1 MEPPML
7 TTMVV
12 LTYTPYTMKTDVLL
26 HELPIQY
33 PLLKV
38 EKQGILR
45 RGESS
50 RDKIKRRVK
59 PSQEPRKNTG
69 FGYNSLTLV
78 LLSKGDG
85 TLPEK
90 EITIK
95 LFQNGVFHITG
106 VLDERY
112 DRDAVR
118 QTLSMIREHCPAGMT
133 RGPGETRRRV
143 VLMNYKTRI
152 LNVESIARETFYRSL
167 HADGI
172 KVAYEPSVYPA
183 VKVYFPGQRW
193 IAKIFRTGNVILTG
207 MTTEGETDDLM
218 TQLRPLLAK
227 ALPTAS
233 VKSSELSQAVR
244 S

>member
-1 MEPPML
+1 MDPPML

-12 LTYTPYTMKTDVLL
+12 LTYTPYTMNTDILL
-26 HELPIQY
+26 HNLPIQY

-45 RGESS
+45 RGESA
-50 RDKIKRRVK
+50 RDKIKRRTK
-59 PSQEPRKNTG
+59 PGEPRRNTG

-85 TLPEK
+85 TLPEQ
-90 EITIK
+90 EITVK
-95 LFQNGVFHITG
+95 LFLYGVFHITG
-106 VLDERY
+106 VLDEQY
-112 DRDAVR
+112 DRDVVKQILAMV
-118 QTLSMIREHCPAGMT
+118 REHCPIGMT
-133 RGPGETRRRV
+133 RGQGETRRRV

-152 LNVESIARETFYRSL
+152 RGVDNLARETFYRTL
-167 HADGI
+167 HAEGV

-193 IAKIFRTGNVILTG
+193 IAKVFRTGNVILTG
-207 MTTEGETDDLM
+207 MTTAEETDQLM
-218 TQLRPLLAK
+218 TQLHPLLVK

-233 VKSSELSQAVR
+233 AKS
-244 S
+244 

>member
-1 MEPPML
+1 METPLL

-12 LTYTPYTMKTDVLL
+12 LVRTPYTMNTDILL
-26 HELPIQY
+26 HTLPIQY

-45 RGESS
+45 RGESA
-50 RDKIKRRVK
+50 RDRIKRRVK
-59 PSQEPRKNTG
+59 PGEPRKNTG

-85 TLPEK
+85 SLPEK

-106 VLDERY
+106 VLDEKY
-112 DRDAVR
+112 DRDAVK
-118 QTLSMIREHCPAGMT
+118 QTLAMIREHCPAGMI
-133 RGPGETRRRV
+133 RGSGDMERRV

-152 LNVESIARETFYRSL
+152 LGVDSIARESFYKTL

-183 VKVYFPGQRW
+183 VKVYFPNQRW

-207 MTTEGETDDLM
+207 TTTEGETDQLM
-218 TQLRPLLAK
+218 TQLRPLLVK
-227 ALPTAS
+227 ALPTTS
-233 VKSSELSQAVR
+233 VAR
-244 S
+244 

>member
-1 MEPPML
+1 METPLL

-12 LTYTPYTMKTDVLL
+12 LVRTPYTMNTDILL
-26 HELPIQY
+26 HNLPIQY

-45 RGESS
+45 RGESA
-50 RDKIKRRVK
+50 RDRIKRRVK
-59 PSQEPRKNTG
+59 PGEPRKNTG

-85 TLPEK
+85 SLPEK

-106 VLDERY
+106 VLDEKY
-112 DRDAVR
+112 DRDAVQ
-118 QTLSMIREHCPAGMT
+118 QTLAMIREHCPVGMT
-133 RGPGETRRRV
+133 RGSGETERRV
-143 VLMNYKTRI
+143 VLMNYKSRI
-152 LNVESIARETFYRSL
+152 LGVDTIARESFYKTL

-183 VKVYFPGQRW
+183 VKVYFPNQRW

-207 MTTEGETDDLM
+207 MTTEGETDQLM
-218 TQLRPLLAK
+218 TQLRPLLVK
-227 ALPTAS
+227 ALPTTS
-233 VKSSELSQAVR
+233 VAQ
-244 S
+244 